1 MVIRIGLTGG
11 IAAGK
16 STVAS
21 RLRELGA
28 TIIDY
33 DVLARQIVEP
43 GGEALPRIVEAFG
56 PSAVDAAGRLNR
68 AWLAQRVFSGPD
80 RQALER
86 LDTIE
91 HPLIYAKA
99 QQADAETASQDDTVV
114 IVHDIPLLAD
124 VIDDV
129 PFTFDHVVTVEAPQQ
144 VRIER
149 MIRTRGMS
157 GTQAKARI
165 DSQSP
170 QAARLAIAD
179 IVVDSDTDR
188 ASMLARVDRLYAQWS
203 AQARHDA

>member
-1 MVIRIGLTGG
+1 M
-11 IAAGK
+11 
-16 STVAS
+16 
-21 RLRELGA
+21 
-28 TIIDY
+28 
-33 DVLARQIVEP
+33 
-43 GGEALPRIVEAFG
+43 
-56 PSAVDAAGRLNR
+56 
-68 AWLAQRVFSGPD
+68 
-80 RQALER
+80 
-86 LDTIE
+86 
-91 HPLIYAKA
+91 
-99 QQADAETASQDDTVV
+99 

-179 IVVDSDTDR
+179 IVVDSDADR

>member
-99 QQADAETASQDDTVV
+99 QQADAEAASRDDTAV

-188 ASMLARVDRLYAQWS
+188 ASMLAHVDRLYAQWS
-203 AQARHDA
+203 AQARHDT

>member
-99 QQADAETASQDDTVV
+99 QRADAEAASQDDTAV
-114 IVHDIPLLAD
+114 IVHDFPLLAD

-188 ASMLARVDRLYAQWS
+188 ASMLACVDRLYAQWS

>member
-56 PSAVDAAGRLNR
+56 PSTVDAAGRLNR
-68 AWLAQRVFSGPD
+68 TWLAQRVFSGPD

-86 LDTIE
+86 LDAIE

-99 QQADAETASQDDTVV
+99 QQADAEAASQDLSL
-114 IVHDIPLLAD
+114 IHI
-124 VIDDV
+124 
-129 PFTFDHVVTVEAPQQ
+129 
-144 VRIER
+144 
-149 MIRTRGMS
+149 
-157 GTQAKARI
+157 
-165 DSQSP
+165 
-170 QAARLAIAD
+170 
-179 IVVDSDTDR
+179 
-188 ASMLARVDRLYAQWS
+188 
-203 AQARHDA
+203 

>member
-56 PSAVDAAGRLNR
+56 PSTVDAAGRLNR
-68 AWLAQRVFSGPD
+68 TWLAQRVFSGPD

-86 LDTIE
+86 LDAIE

-99 QQADAETASQDDTVV
+99 QQADAEAASQDDTAV

-170 QAARLAIAD
+170 QTARLAIAD

>member
-99 QQADAETASQDDTVV
+99 QQADAEAASQDDTAV

-188 ASMLARVDRLYAQWS
+188 ASMLAHVDRLYAQWS

>member
-56 PSAVDAAGRLNR
+56 PSTVDAAGRLNR
-68 AWLAQRVFSGPD
+68 TWLAQRVFSGPD

-99 QQADAETASQDDTVV
+99 QQADAEAASQDDTAV

>member
-21 RLRELGA
+21 RLRGLGA

-99 QQADAETASQDDTVV
+99 QQADAEAASQDDTAV